1 MVVVEE
7 RGLVAAPLALTPPL
21 AEGELDGF
29 PQRPPLSAWERE
41 TLELFLRRTDLTA
54 ARRDELAQTIAPAA
68 GAAHGPARSRK
79 PDALPGAAAP
89 PRRRDRAAA
98 RRDDRN
104 MT

>member
-54 ARRDELAQTIAPAA
+54 ARRDELAQTIAPALA
-68 GAAHGPARSRK
+68 QRMGLQARRSRR
-79 PDALPGAAAP
+79 ASWRCCTTAP
-89 PRRRDRAAA
+89 PRPGGREA
-98 RRDDRN
+98 R
-104 MT
+104 

>member
-54 ARRDELAQTIAPAA
+54 ARRDELAQTIAPALAQRMGAA
-68 GAAHGPARSRK
+68 GAQNPARFL
-79 PDALPGAAAP
+79 ALLHH
-89 PRRRDRAAA
+89 RAAA
-98 RRDDRN
+98 TGRPRGGDR
-104 MT
+104 